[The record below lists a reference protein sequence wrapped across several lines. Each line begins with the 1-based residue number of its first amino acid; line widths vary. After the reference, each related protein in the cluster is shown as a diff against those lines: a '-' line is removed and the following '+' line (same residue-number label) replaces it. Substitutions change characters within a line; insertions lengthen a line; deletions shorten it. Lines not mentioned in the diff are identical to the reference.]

1 MPLSYVTPQGCSICK
16 NKSLFKCTEISTAVS
31 SILATSL
38 TLDAIASPYVP
49 RCFSSS
55 DVVVI
60 LSMIQAEDDL
70 ANCENVAAV
79 RNL

>member
-1 MPLSYVTPQGCSICK
+1 MHRNLNCSII
-16 NKSLFKCTEISTAVS
+16 NSGHIIDF
-31 SILATSL
+31 
-38 TLDAIASPYVP
+38 LDAIASPYVP

-55 DVVVI
+55 AVVVI
-60 LSMIQAEDDL
+60 LSKIQAEDDL